1 MSGRIFVDTNI
12 LIYAHDLDAGP
23 KRKIAVAIMEE
34 LWEQQTGVISTQVLQ
49 EFYVNVTRKI
59 SNPLPKAKAR
69 GIIENY
75 RYWQVE
81 QNSPATISSA
91 SEIEERYMLSFWD
104 ALIIAAA
111 TNANAAKILTEDLS
125 HGQVISGILIE
136 NPFVEV

>member
-12 LIYAHDLDAGP
+12 LIYAHDLDAGS

-34 LWEQQTGVISTQVLQ
+34 LWEHQTGVISTQVLQ

-59 SNPLPKAKAR
+59 PNPIPKTKAR

-81 QNSPATISSA
+81 QISPATILSA

-104 ALIIAAA
+104 SLIIAAA
-111 TNANAAKILTEDLS
+111 SKANATRILTEDLN
-125 HGQVISGILIE
+125 HGQVIAGILVE
-136 NPFVEV
+136 NPFR